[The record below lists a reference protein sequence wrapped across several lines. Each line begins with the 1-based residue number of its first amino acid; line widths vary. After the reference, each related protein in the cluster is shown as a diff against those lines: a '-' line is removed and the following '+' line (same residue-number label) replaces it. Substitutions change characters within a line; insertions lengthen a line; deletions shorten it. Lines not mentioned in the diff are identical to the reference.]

1 MNFLA
6 DIWETSLPSWRNL
19 VASFFFFFFSAK
31 RNEPK
36 RTKPN
41 QSKLNRTKPRRND
54 LELALLRARFF
65 QLWRNIIERSLSKH
79 DGILS
84 SLFFCSIFLISAFCS
99 WSLSNGKWHIALQL
113 THSKRYFN
121 ILIVLFWFSPRNTL
135 LKGRYRIFFFFLIIY
150 WHYIQHWFTILHWYV
165 CEPNLQQ

>member
-19 VASFFFFFFSAK
+19 VASFFFFQQKETNLS
-31 RNEPK
+31 EP
-36 RTKPN
+36 
-41 QSKLNRTKPRRND
+41 NRTKPRRND
-54 LELALLRARFF
+54 LELALLRAQFF

-79 DGILS
+79 NGILS
-84 SLFFCSIFLISAFCS
+84 SLFFCSIFLISAFRS

-113 THSKRYFN
+113 IHSKRYFN

-135 LKGRYRIFFFFLIIY
+135 LIGRYRILLYRWTVSLGLDLVGFSQRLM
-150 WHYIQHWFTILHWYV
+150 
-165 CEPNLQQ
+165 